1 MFLKVF
7 FEYNNVYLPFINSF
21 YMVDLIDI
29 PKTFSRITGEEE
41 GVDDIINDFF
51 INSRK
56 HIESKVKRES
66 PIYFEIDSASLAYG
80 SNHVNSNDRVT
91 YLKLDDRY
99 VVAGVIE
106 TRTAYNSI
114 QYSFFRDLSCLEEFA

>member
-21 YMVDLIDI
+21 YMADLIDI

-66 PIYFEIDSASLAYG
+66 PIYFEIDSASLWF
-80 SNHVNSNDRVT
+80 
-91 YLKLDDRY
+91 K
-99 VVAGVIE
+99 
-106 TRTAYNSI
+106 
-114 QYSFFRDLSCLEEFA
+114 SC